1 MSHHLDLKRIAEEIE
16 KDGFSIAEKIVT
28 EEEVKELREQLK
40 IALSEDVKEYGHL
53 PGKKDNLIVDLT
65 TRGSAFV
72 KLLENEKM
80 QRVFSHFLDDDCILY
95 SYTSS
100 ILKPDDTPSA
110 SNIHT
115 DSKRFPYVP
124 GYHFGLLMN
133 LALDD
138 FTEENGATYH
148 LPGSHKI
155 KEMPS
160 EEEFYEKSVRAVRKA
175 GDAIFFH
182 PLNWHAGGIN
192 KTNKTRSAITPYA
205 CRAFTKQRL
214 DFPRMITP
222 EVSSWLGERG
232 RAFLG
237 FNSRVPTNLF
247 EYYLPQ
253 EERLY
258 KIK

>member
-1 MSHHLDLKRIAEEIE
+1 MSPQLDMKRIAEEIE
-16 KDGFSIAEKIVT
+16 EDGFSIIENVVT
-28 EEEVKELREQLK
+28 EEEVKELKDQLK

-53 PGKKDNLIVDLT
+53 PGKKDNHIVDLT
-65 TRGSAFV
+65 TRGPAFV

-80 QRVFSHFLDDDCILY
+80 QQVFSHFLGDDCILY

-100 ILKPDDTPSA
+100 ILKPDDKPAA

-115 DSKRFPYVP
+115 DSQRYPYIP
-124 GYHFGLLMN
+124 GFYHGILMN

-148 LPGSHKI
+148 LPGSHKV
-155 KEMPS
+155 KEKPL
-160 EEEFYEKSVRAVRKA
+160 EDEFYKHSIRAVRKA

-214 DFPRMITP
+214 DFPRMVTP
-222 EVSSWLGERG
+222 EVSSWLGEKG
-232 RAFLG
+232 RTFLG

>member
-1 MSHHLDLKRIAEEIE
+1 MKLDMKKIAEEIDE
-16 KDGFSIAEKIVT
+16 LGFSIVENVVDA
-28 EEEVKELREQLK
+28 EEVILLKNQLK
-40 IALSEDVKEYGHL
+40 TALEEDAKEYGHL

-80 QRVFSHFLDDDCILY
+80 QRVFSHFLGDDCILY

-100 ILKPDDTPSA
+100 ILKPDDKPGA

-148 LPGSHKI
+148 LSGSHKI

-160 EEEFYEKSVRAVRKA
+160 EGEFSKNSIRAVRKA

-182 PLNWHAGGIN
+182 PLCWHAGGVN
-192 KTNKTRSAITPYA
+192 KTNEIRHAVTPYA
-205 CRAFTKQRL
+205 CRSFMKQRL
-214 DFPRMITP
+214 DFPRMVTP

-232 RAFLG
+232 RVFLG